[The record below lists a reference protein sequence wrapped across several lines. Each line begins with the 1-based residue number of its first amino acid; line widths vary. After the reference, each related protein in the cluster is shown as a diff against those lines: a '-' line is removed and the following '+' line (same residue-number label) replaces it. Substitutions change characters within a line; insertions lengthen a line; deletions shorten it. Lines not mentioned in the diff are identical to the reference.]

1 MAQYF
6 EIKKNSTLPSLKV
19 ELIDDGTYDFCRRD
33 MYNNAIQNADI
44 TFSMKDENGILKIS
58 KAKASIVKCC
68 DCNCTE
74 SYSIEYKWNKRD
86 TKESGVFSIILN
98 FIYNIIIAI
107 QFHRMYGINNVLTL
121 LLYLFIKNE
130 LFTPLSLNVLKK
142 K

>member
-44 TFSMKDENGILKIS
+44 TFSMKDENGVLKIS

-68 DCNCTE
+68 DSNCTE

-86 TKESGVFSIILN
+86 TKEAGVFDAFFEINFKSDLYEEGVSYPEGNLIMPIHEQLKIHIL
-98 FIYNIIIAI
+98 
-107 QFHRMYGINNVLTL
+107 
-121 LLYLFIKNE
+121 E
-130 LFTPLSLNVLKK
+130 
-142 K
+142 

>member
-6 EIKKNSTLPSLKV
+6 EIKKNSILPSLKV
-19 ELIDDGTYDFCRRD
+19 NLIDDGTYDFCRRD

-86 TKESGVFSIILN
+86 TKESGVFDAFFEIN
-98 FIYNIIIAI
+98 FK
-107 QFHRMYGINNVLTL
+107 GD
-121 LLYLFIKNE
+121 LYEEGVSYPEGNLIMPIHE
-130 LFTPLSLNVLKK
+130 QLKIHIME
-142 K
+142 

>member
-6 EIKKNSTLPSLKV
+6 EIKKNSTLPSLRV

-33 MYNNAIQNADI
+33 IYNNAIQNADI
-44 TFSMKDENGILKIS
+44 TFSMKDENGVLKIS

-86 TKESGVFSIILN
+86 TKEAGVFDAFFEIN
-98 FIYNIIIAI
+98 FKND
-107 QFHRMYGINNVLTL
+107 
-121 LLYLFIKNE
+121 LYEEGVSYPEGNLIMPIHE
-130 LFTPLSLNVLKK
+130 QLKIHIME
-142 K
+142 

>member
-6 EIKKNSTLPSLKV
+6 EIKKNSTLPSLRV
-19 ELIDDGTYDFCRRD
+19 HLIDDGTYDFCRRVI
-33 MYNNAIQNADI
+33 YNNAIQNADI

-86 TKESGVFSIILN
+86 TKEAGVFDAFFEINFKNDLYEEGVSYPEGNLIMPIHEQLKIHIL
-98 FIYNIIIAI
+98 
-107 QFHRMYGINNVLTL
+107 
-121 LLYLFIKNE
+121 E
-130 LFTPLSLNVLKK
+130 
-142 K
+142 